1 MKLFVSFVVKNALN
15 AMFGPN
21 KQIFSVKS
29 IIFIKKYKK
38 SDCSFMKT
46 YLRNSQIFELLCE
59 NFPKLAKI
67 LRLSSKFWRIT
78 LKKCKNVT
86 KKLIFTKLFAS
97 FVVQNALNAIFGPNE
112 QIFSPKSIMFIKK
125 NKKPCSFL
133 KMYWRNPQIFLVFT

>member
-38 SDCSFMKT
+38 SDCNFLKT
-46 YLRNSQIFELLCE
+46 YGRNPQISEFLCE
-59 NFPKLAKI
+59 NFSKLDKI

-78 LKKCKNVT
+78 LKNVKMLLKN
-86 KKLIFTKLFAS
+86 
-97 FVVQNALNAIFGPNE
+97 
-112 QIFSPKSIMFIKK
+112 
-125 NKKPCSFL
+125 
-133 KMYWRNPQIFLVFT
+133 